1 MYLKG
6 RGTKKE
12 RRKSVP
18 TYFSNRSCIRQR
30 PEIARLRGE
39 KRASSVR
46 DLTVSEVTSEDAI
59 RDASKN
65 CRDVNWHSR
74 LWLQTDQS
82 GRIA

>member
-1 MYLKG
+1 MGSAKPI
-6 RGTKKE
+6 E
-12 RRKSVP
+12 PMP
-18 TYFSNRSCIRQR
+18 TTPLHFFNRSCIRQR

-46 DLTVSEVTSEDAI
+46 DLTVSEVNSSEDAI

-82 GRIA
+82 GRIT